1 MYLVQVCAGN
11 ESLRSNERSI
21 GLMLL
26 TIIYSVAFSRM
37 LYDSWQIR
45 PFAVDH
51 KALHLV
57 PLLSGAEAVV
67 PVTSQSIGG
76 VNRLAW

>member
-1 MYLVQVCAGN
+1 
-11 ESLRSNERSI
+11 
-21 GLMLL
+21 
-26 TIIYSVAFSRM
+26 M

-76 VNRLAW
+76 VNQLAW